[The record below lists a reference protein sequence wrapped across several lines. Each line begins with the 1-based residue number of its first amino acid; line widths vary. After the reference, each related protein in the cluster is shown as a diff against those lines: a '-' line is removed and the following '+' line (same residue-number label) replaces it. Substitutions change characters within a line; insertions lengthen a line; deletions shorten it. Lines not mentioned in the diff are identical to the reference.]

1 MLLLRIIIS
10 NSKYLVVIIGLWW
23 KSHFPLLKVQIVLGL
38 LSDPFENW
46 KCFLTIEKSDQAKMK
61 ITIYFI
67 LKLFRI
73 LNNVQKG
80 RSNFAEVEQKAMT
93 VRKILDDDFETNET
107 NQWFL
112 YETCKIQG
120 DVYFF
125 DKKVA
130 KIGRY
135 MLYKK
140 RQKHLKNLTEK
151 LNKKSKY
158 LPECFVKMNFQF
170 LVFASSKIL
179 GSSSSYLKYT

>member
-1 MLLLRIIIS
+1 
-10 NSKYLVVIIGLWW
+10 
-23 KSHFPLLKVQIVLGL
+23 
-38 LSDPFENW
+38 
-46 KCFLTIEKSDQAKMK
+46 MK

-93 VRKILDDDFETNET
+93 VRNTDDDFETNET

-125 DKKVA
+125 DKKVE
-130 KIGRY
+130 KIRTI
-135 MLYKK
+135 
-140 RQKHLKNLTEK
+140 H
-151 LNKKSKY
+151 
-158 LPECFVKMNFQF
+158 V
-170 LVFASSKIL
+170 I
-179 GSSSSYLKYT
+179 